1 MGSAWQ
7 ATAGGNFS
15 ALHPRPIF
23 DHVSTRSS
31 QVKLVDR
38 TVVSP
43 QLLAPSSTAFFA
55 ASSQEF
61 GLEPMR
67 LL

>member
-38 TVVSP
+38 NSG
-43 QLLAPSSTAFFA
+43 LAAAPRPLFDRFA